1 METVHAFFS
10 WSMNRDQPRKMQ
22 KQTHRNIYA
31 NGHGLRQWQLVT
43 RSVNI
48 RYLPKSQHG
57 HRHRI
62 QIARGSQPRKHQKI
76 RESNN
81 NKDRATQIRKRD
93 LKSSAAKIY
102 RTGSGWTT
110 IAIYIYKQNSI
121 KSTLQTS
128 KTFNFLLFPKHTDH
142 LQTLSRKDTTTHSP
156 SSHGAYTAIL
166 GTTVFFFFS
175 SKPHLHTEH
184 THLQHTS

>member
-31 NGHGLRQWQLVT
+31 NGHGLREWQLVT

-81 NKDRATQIRKRD
+81 NKDGATQIRKRD

-128 KTFNFLLFPKHTDH
+128 KTFNFLLFPKHRPFTNIITQRH
-142 LQTLSRKDTTTHSP
+142 YNTQS
-156 SSHGAYTAIL
+156 
-166 GTTVFFFFS
+166 
-175 SKPHLHTEH
+175 
-184 THLQHTS
+184 